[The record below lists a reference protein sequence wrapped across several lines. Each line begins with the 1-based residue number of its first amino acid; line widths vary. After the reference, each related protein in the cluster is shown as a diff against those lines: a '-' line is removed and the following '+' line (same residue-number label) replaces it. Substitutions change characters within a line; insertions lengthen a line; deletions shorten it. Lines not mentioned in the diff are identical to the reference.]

1 MPETKLD
8 TKKKKVDVSGNK
20 KIHNGPR
27 DGKYVIVMCKGEKKK
42 RYLKSSQ

>member
-1 MPETKLD
+1 MKKEITEQ
-8 TKKKKVDVSGNK
+8 KKKNIANVSGNK

-42 RYLKSSQ
+42 RYLKNV